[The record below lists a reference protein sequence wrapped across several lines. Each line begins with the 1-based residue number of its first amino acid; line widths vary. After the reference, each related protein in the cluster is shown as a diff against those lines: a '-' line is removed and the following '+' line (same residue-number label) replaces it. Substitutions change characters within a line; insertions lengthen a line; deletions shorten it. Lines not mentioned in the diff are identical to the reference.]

1 MKKQDSMKRRR
12 HIGRQQAWEGCHRQS
27 VESVSSANGW
37 VKVESAGIIRE
48 SAFFYPSMLH

>member
-1 MKKQDSMKRRR
+1 MQKQDSMKRRR